1 VIAEHVR
8 HGHVEHGEVAHG
20 VKAGHLADRK
30 TDELDLDDPA
40 GLMLAELEVQLKN
53 LEESISQTD
62 SDCDL
67 IQVFGFL
74 PIKLR

>member
-1 VIAEHVR
+1 MIAEHVR

-30 TDELDLDDPA
+30 TDELELDDPA